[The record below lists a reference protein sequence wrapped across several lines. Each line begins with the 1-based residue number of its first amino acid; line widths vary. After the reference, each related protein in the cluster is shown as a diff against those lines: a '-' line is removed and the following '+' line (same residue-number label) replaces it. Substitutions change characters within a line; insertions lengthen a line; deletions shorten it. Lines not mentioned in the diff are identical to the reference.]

1 MYRVLL
7 ADNDILS
14 QEALKIMISR
24 IDGFEVSSQVDNGDD
39 AVRLCQAAEYE
50 AVFINAF
57 LPGLT
62 GIEAARLIRQSSPDT
77 AVYLMTAYPTS
88 IAAYEEIREC
98 ASEIVEKPISFQQLN
113 FLLSNL
119 KKLDMEKWSKLP
131 VNTNQGVISI

>member
-62 GIEAARLIRQSSPDT
+62 GIEAARLIRQSSPD
-77 AVYLMTAYPTS
+77 AGCQIFMRSCTS
-88 IAAYEEIREC
+88 
-98 ASEIVEKPISFQQLN
+98 V
-113 FLLSNL
+113 
-119 KKLDMEKWSKLP
+119 
-131 VNTNQGVISI
+131 

>member
-62 GIEAARLIRQSSPDT
+62 GIEAATPDPTIFSRYGRVPDDSVSNQHSRL
-77 AVYLMTAYPTS
+77 
-88 IAAYEEIREC
+88 
-98 ASEIVEKPISFQQLN
+98 
-113 FLLSNL
+113 
-119 KKLDMEKWSKLP
+119 
-131 VNTNQGVISI
+131 